1 MKAKQKAEKEASDQ
15 LRDVNAL
22 LTDMKEVR
30 AKFIKQCDADSLKQI
45 KRIMDVK
52 MSPVLGTA
60 EIILNKICQFLDA
73 NEEATFEKEG
83 QTIFDSAESF
93 NSACK
98 SCDPAAHEKVFIQS
112 VAESVN
118 MSVDGVRGSLLELVA
133 NPDTSSDM
141 VPFFPYFKVLYKLC
155 QMGMTMKKK
164 QSLERKAENSKKEME
179 DLKI

>member
-98 SCDPAAHEKVFIQS
+98 SCDPAAHE
-112 VAESVN
+112 
-118 MSVDGVRGSLLELVA
+118 
-133 NPDTSSDM
+133 
-141 VPFFPYFKVLYKLC
+141 
-155 QMGMTMKKK
+155 
-164 QSLERKAENSKKEME
+164 
-179 DLKI
+179 